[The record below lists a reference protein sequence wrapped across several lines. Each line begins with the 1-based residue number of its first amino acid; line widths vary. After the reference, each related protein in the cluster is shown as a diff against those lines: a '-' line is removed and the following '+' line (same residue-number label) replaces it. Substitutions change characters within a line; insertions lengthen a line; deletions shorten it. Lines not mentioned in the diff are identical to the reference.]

1 MTKAIPSLGT
11 RLRGQFLLLG
21 VLPVVAV
28 FAAAWALLVPV
39 LVSQAEARNRELAQA
54 VGEQVQLQLDLRLRA
69 AGMLTDL
76 LRDDPPSPA
85 ALQRSL
91 QALLQRDPFLQAAYV
106 TDESG
111 RVVEAALSPQSGRY
125 AADAVGQDLSRRPY
139 FADARRGQGPVWSDT
154 FLSTLSGQVT
164 VSLALPAGER
174 TILFELSLSAL
185 SKSLADLAQ
194 SGASQVI
201 IVDRT
206 GRVIAHPDPRQA
218 LQQES
223 LSGLPLVRAALAG
236 TAGSAHTEHDGTE
249 QLTHALPVAPI
260 GWAVAVSQPVAAV
273 MSPVLRL
280 GGAVLG
286 VLLGTVLLAV
296 FVGWRLARRTGNE
309 VAQLADGAQRAVDAG
324 GTPPALNFSSAEFN
338 AVWTRLCD
346 LFQQLQQRDVQT
358 RTAQQDLQAVL
369 DAATQVA
376 IIATDLAGSVTVF
389 NIGAQ
394 RMLGWR
400 AGEVIGRLTPMA
412 WHDETEVAARSEVL
426 SRQHGLAIAGV
437 EALVAEARHSGY
449 EVRDWVFIHR
459 DGRRLDVSLAVTAMR
474 TPEGELKGFLAV
486 AIDITERRHA
496 AALEMAR
503 RAAEIANQAKS
514 DFLSKMSHELRTPL
528 NAILGFAQLIEADRD
543 PPPTP
548 RQHVGVQQIQRAGWH
563 LVRLIDDVLDLA
575 RIESGRLAV
584 IIAPVDMGPLLQQ
597 VEQMVQSPMRLH
609 DVTLTVAVGGGPN
622 AAAPQVLAD
631 PTRLIQVLVNLLN
644 NAAKYNRP
652 QGQVR
657 LECRAEDNSVV
668 LTVSDTGLGMSAE
681 QIKHLYEP
689 FNRLGQER
697 GAVEGTGIGL
707 VITRHLVEMMHGQI
721 DVQSEPAVGST
732 FVVTL
737 PAAVDLRATVRLDR
751 AVGVPGTTLPV
762 VGRVV
767 YIEDNEVNA
776 QLMRAI
782 LRQRPQID
790 LQIHA
795 FAASALQALRAQ
807 PPDLILLDMHLP
819 DASGEEVLAALQADP
834 RLCRIPVVAV
844 SADATHARID
854 AVLQRG
860 VQAYLT
866 KPLLL
871 SDTLDVIDRML
882 AANRTIGLGG
892 PPSE

>member
-1 MTKAIPSLGT
+1 MTKTIPSLGT

-28 FAAAWALLVPV
+28 FAAASALLVPV
-39 LVSQAEARNRELAQA
+39 LVNQAEARNRELAQA

-69 AGMLTDL
+69 AGMLADL

-85 ALQRSL
+85 ALRRSL
-91 QALLQRDPFLQAAYV
+91 EGMLQRDLFLQAAYV

-111 RVVEAALSPQSGRY
+111 RVVEAALSPQSGRF
-125 AADAVGQDLSRRPY
+125 AADALGQDLSRRPY
-139 FADARRGQGPVWSDT
+139 FADARRGQDPVWSDT
-154 FLSTLSGQVT
+154 FLSTLTGQVT
-164 VSLALPAGER
+164 VSLALPVGER

-185 SKSLADLAQ
+185 SKSMADLAQ

-201 IVDRT
+201 IVDRA

-223 LSGLPLVRAALAG
+223 LSRLPLVRAALAG
-236 TAGSAHTEHDGTE
+236 TAGSARTEHDGAE
-249 QLTHALPVAPI
+249 QLSHALPVAPI
-260 GWAVAVSQPVAAV
+260 GWAVVVSQPVAAV

-324 GTPPALNFSSAEFN
+324 GIPPDMNFSSAEFN
-338 AVWTRLCD
+338 AVWTRLRD
-346 LFQQLQQRDVQT
+346 LFQQLHQRDVQT

-376 IIATDLAGSVTVF
+376 IIAIDLAGSVTVF

-400 AGEVIGRLTPMA
+400 AGEVVGRLTPMA
-412 WHDETEVAARSEVL
+412 WHDEGEVAARANAL
-426 SRQHGLAIAGV
+426 SRKNGLAIAGV

-459 DGRRLDVSLAVTAMR
+459 DGRRLDVSVAVTAMR
-474 TPEGELKGFLAV
+474 SPEGELKGFLAV
-486 AIDITERRHA
+486 ALDITERRQA
-496 AALEMAR
+496 AALDVAR
-503 RAAEIANQAKS
+503 RTAELANQAKS

-543 PPPTP
+543 PPPTS
-548 RQHVGVQQIQRAGWH
+548 RQHAGVQQIQRAGWH

-584 IIAPVDMGPLLQQ
+584 NIAPVNMGPLLQQ

-609 DVTLTVAVGGGPN
+609 DVTLTVVGGDPE
-622 AAAPQVLAD
+622 AAAPQALAD

-652 QGQVR
+652 QGRVR
-657 LECRAEDNSVV
+657 LECRAEGHSVV
-668 LTVSDTGLGMSAE
+668 LTVSDTGVGMSAE
-681 QIKHLYEP
+681 QIAHLYEP

-721 DVQSEPAVGST
+721 DVQSQPTVGST

-737 PAAVDLRATVRLDR
+737 PAVVDLRPTARVDR
-751 AVGVPGTTLPV
+751 AEGVPGTTLPV

-790 LQIHA
+790 LQIHEL
-795 FAASALQALRAQ
+795 AASALQALRDQ

-844 SADATHARID
+844 SADATRARID

-871 SDTLDVIDRML
+871 ADVLDVIDRML
-882 AANRTIGLGG
+882 AASGMNGPGG
-892 PPSE
+892 PPSA